1 MYNNPNPAQLAELAA
16 LAKATQP
23 DTPAPSC
30 LLIFYDPTSRGRRSL
45 AMVPP
50 DETMQTTTQTTTQ
63 TTAQTNQPELDYLHH
78 LFKERRALEE
88 RIFQQIEHLL
98 AHMPPHNASA
108 VSTP

>member
-16 LAKATQP
+16 LAKATQS

-30 LLIFYDPTSRGRRSL
+30 LLIFYDPASRGRRSL

-50 DETMQTTTQTTTQ
+50 DETMQTTTQTT
-63 TTAQTNQPELDYLHH
+63 AQTSQPELDYLHH

-98 AHMPPHNASA
+98 ARMPPHNASA
-108 VSTP
+108 TP